1 LTKVELGS
9 KLVVDPNPETR
20 MLARILRYAGYI
32 FIWPLSTAVTYLLS
46 GGGSNI
52 FVAGA
57 VSTLVAVIVL
67 GYFVSRTDGLEG
79 VLVLVLGWGATVVA
93 IMHATWP
100 RWVTPF
106 ELPDRLIST
115 MLWCGTATLAANLL
129 LYITKRFLAS
139 PLATPLYLARGYYL
153 LFFGGPDAS

>member
-1 LTKVELGS
+1 
-9 KLVVDPNPETR
+9 
-20 MLARILRYAGYI
+20 
-32 FIWPLSTAVTYLLS
+32 
-46 GGGSNI
+46 
-52 FVAGA
+52 
-57 VSTLVAVIVL
+57 
-67 GYFVSRTDGLEG
+67 
-79 VLVLVLGWGATVVA
+79 
-93 IMHATWP
+93 MHATWP